1 MQLNASVVPVP
12 SAVHAPEHPAHVA
25 HAWLSHCVF
34 AVHQQATPDAL
45 HVPDD
50 DATLLQLPGV
60 HDSGVLATGVAGSS
74 AVEQFISSAGSAPVH
89 GPWAVHWLCVA
100 SLTHFP
106 PSVQLVSAVHKQ
118 NVCAVFVTVP
128 VGQLYVVVP
137 VGDAGGSVTALQLM
151 LSRFELVPEHEPE
164 GLQVEAL

>member
-1 MQLNASVVPVP
+1 
-12 SAVHAPEHPAHVA
+12 
-25 HAWLSHCVF
+25 
-34 AVHQQATPDAL
+34 
-45 HVPDD
+45 
-50 DATLLQLPGV
+50 
-60 HDSGVLATGVAGSS
+60 
-74 AVEQFISSAGSAPVH
+74 
-89 GPWAVHWLCVA
+89 
-100 SLTHFP
+100 
-106 PSVQLVSAVHKQ
+106 VHKQ